1 MTKKTATISTA
12 NKQWLST
19 LNHLVGTGRDKTTF
33 RENVVYTVP
42 MRDPVVTFFHASPTY
57 YADQLMN
64 AQSFLHGFAN
74 IPQQLRNVVECLEK
88 DSLHVNATVYI
99 PNSPYSAIR
108 FVVIGT
114 ELYCLGALCA
124 VDIWN
129 DVSRRCTELAV
140 LSAYVCLG
148 LRRLGLPVELGDIEL
163 EIGQAYLGVEHHN
176 HAVSTLWASD
186 LASDHMRRF
195 PQSPIDM
202 NFLMEGALDG
212 NPVYLVDTID
222 SYKAI
227 LHGSN

>member
-42 MRDPVVTFFHASPTY
+42 MRDPTVTFFHASPTY

-74 IPQQLRNVVECLEK
+74 IPQQLRNVIDCLAK
-88 DSLHVNATVYI
+88 DPLHSNASVYI
-99 PNSPYSAIR
+99 PNSPYASVAFELVNGRLQCSAK
-108 FVVIGT
+108 
-114 ELYCLGALCA
+114 LCA

-148 LRRLGLPVELGDIEL
+148 IRKRRMKCRLGDVQL
-163 EIGQAYLGVEHHN
+163 EIGQAYLGIEHHN

-186 LASDHMRRF
+186 LSSDHMRRF

-212 NPVYLVDTID
+212 NPVYLIDTID

-227 LHGSN
+227 LHG